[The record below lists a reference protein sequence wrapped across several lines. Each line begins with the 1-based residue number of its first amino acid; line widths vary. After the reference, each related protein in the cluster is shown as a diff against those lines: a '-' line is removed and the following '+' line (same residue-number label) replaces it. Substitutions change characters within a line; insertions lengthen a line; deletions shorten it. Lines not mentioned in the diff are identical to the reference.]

1 MKHNLFTHPTEV
13 TVTFDEKGEFKFSN
27 LVEAENTLEVLS
39 DMNYDKDFLNEQLQK
54 QLENSSLISSRER
67 EELLE
72 KLHLYLEEHSYLKT
86 VIATREERVAN

>member
-39 DMNYDKDFLNEQLQK
+39 DMNYDKDFLNEQLER
-54 QLENSSLISSRER
+54 QLKNSSLINTQEK
-67 EELLE
+67 ENLLG
-72 KLHLYLEEHSYLKT
+72 KLNLYLEEHSYLKT
-86 VIATREERVAN
+86 VIASRKERLSN